1 MKSTFKKIAF
11 IMLLSTV
18 LAVSA
23 FAQKVDYSTISFI
36 EDIYDKKI
44 PCTKDSFFTNGFV
57 NDENGNLI
65 TTWEGLSIE
74 VVVDNGSLQCFRFT
88 SKNKQTF
95 LEGWKKLLAYAKSK
109 KCKIKTDENTQYYI
123 NGKIIIGEST
133 SYYFNGVCLCNHT
146 PYEDVI
152 VISKDY

>member
-1 MKSTFKKIAF
+1 MKNMFKKIAS

-36 EDIYDKKI
+36 EDIYNKKI
-44 PCTKDSFFTNGFV
+44 PCTKDNFFTTGFV
-57 NDENGNLI
+57 KDKTGSFI
-65 TTWEGLSIE
+65 STWEGLSVE
-74 VVVDNGSLQCFRFT
+74 TVLDNGSLQCFKFT
-88 SKNKQTF
+88 CKDKQTF
-95 LEGWKKLLAYAKSK
+95 LEGWKKLLSYAKEK
-109 KCKIKTDENTQYYI
+109 NCKITTDENTQYYI
-123 NGKIIIGEST
+123 NGKIVIGEST